1 MDQEEEG
8 IIIETALQERLGDK
22 VKKKGSPRTRI
33 VRMEGGGRAEG
44 DGGGESICLE
54 SRIKFHTEVVLDTVL

>member
-1 MDQEEEG
+1 MDQEKEG
-8 IIIETALQERLGDK
+8 IIIETGLQERLGDK
-22 VKKKGSPRTRI
+22 VRKKGSPRTRI

-54 SRIKFHTEVVLDTVL
+54 SRI